1 MREHQY
7 RERYARSLEE
17 MRIEGDEDDNIKH
30 MWVHVKRAIVEST
43 REVCGSVR
51 VGGGGNS
58 KSVWWND
65 EIKAVVRRKNDA
77 WKEV

>member
-51 VGGGGNS
+51 VGGGNS